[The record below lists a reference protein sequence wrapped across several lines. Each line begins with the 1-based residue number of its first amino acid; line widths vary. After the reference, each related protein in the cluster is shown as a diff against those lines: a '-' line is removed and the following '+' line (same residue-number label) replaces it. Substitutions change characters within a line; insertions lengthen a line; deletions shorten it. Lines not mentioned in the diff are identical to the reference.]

1 MRKFDSYRRVM
12 LSLTVVGMLAAACD
26 DNDEIAV
33 DPNAEFDVVL
43 DVPSETNEDV
53 TVTSSQGSI
62 TAKVH
67 FTSTDKSMKRLYITE
82 NVGGQGEEIY
92 EPKEDID
99 LKADGS
105 IDLTGKND
113 EDFEFQFELPVPSGI
128 TAGTVVYKFWTTT
141 GNGDFRDVNQR
152 LAVGPATIT
161 LVYGSGTNEEA
172 DVKTY
177 NDLTLAAPLGDG
189 SSETFVSLL
198 DGEIYRI
205 DQGVE
210 FVSYWDF
217 GYVYLMGEDKH
228 ATLTSSYDYL
238 TEVVNIP
245 VVASTTKEELN
256 KTYFAT
262 TTMSSEDFDAV
273 DESDDLANL
282 AVSNQSAQTVSF
294 LEVGDVVA
302 FQTQYGKKG
311 LIRIDDIAPGNGSDD
326 WMKIDIKV
334 QP

>member
-1 MRKFDSYRRVM
+1 M

-92 EPKEDID
+92 EPKENID

-161 LVYGSGTNEEA
+161 LVYGSGTNDAAE
-172 DVKTY
+172 VKAY

-189 SSETFVSLL
+189 SSNTFVSLL
-198 DGEIYRI
+198 DGEIYKI
-205 DQGVE
+205 NQGVE

-217 GYVYLMGEDKH
+217 GYVYLLGDDKH
-228 ATLTSSYDYL
+228 ATLTSTYDYIAD
-238 TEVVNIP
+238 VVNIP

-262 TTMSSEDFDAV
+262 TTMSSADFDAV
-273 DESDDLANL
+273 DESNDLTNL

-311 LIRIDDIAPGNGSDD
+311 LIRIDAITPGNGSNGSI
-326 WMKIDIKV
+326 KIDIKV